1 MMMRTYD
8 DGAIDP
14 KGMYEFVLAP
24 EGDQM
29 HIKIVEGEYKD
40 VIYRYGKVGFN
51 PDEGDI
57 NTDEDERLTMVFDYD
72 IISLPM
78 NLQDVDLEDEQFYNF
93 ENVLGDIL
101 IDIIEHDLESKNKD
115 AARNSNTE
123 TPISQ

>member
-1 MMMRTYD
+1 MRTYD

-29 HIKIVEGEYKD
+29 HVKIVEGEYKD

-78 NLQDVDLEDEQFYNF
+78 NLQDADLGDEQFYNF

>member
-1 MMMRTYD
+1 MRTYD

-78 NLQDVDLEDEQFYNF
+78 NLQDVDLKDEQFYNF